1 MNEITLLREA
11 GPEAPALTPA
21 TRSAAR
27 AALLDEIAGHPVRAR
42 SRRRRTVVRVGLA
55 VTAVAA
61 AWTTAVVVAAPDE
74 LGPPP
79 GSVTLV
85 AFEPPAFPFA
95 LDPAPVGL
103 TPSYSADPG
112 DVRIAVYRS
121 PDESQGVTL
130 RVTPDEPDL
139 GDTAAE
145 REVTVAG
152 HDAEVFTEEV
162 VHGDGDVRARE
173 VVLVEWDDD
182 RWVEISGRGRYGDRD
197 ELLDVADA
205 LVERPQPV
213 PLQVHV
219 APAGWSVLAYEDD
232 RILTLVDDAH
242 EEQTV
247 TVFLPER
254 PIPAD
259 ELLGELMGPVGPV
272 LDVSVNGRPAQLVRI
287 GGGPLEA
294 GWYLQAQ
301 FPDGTTF
308 VVQAPEAFTREQVLR
323 FAGEVTVTP

>member
-1 MNEITLLREA
+1 MNELTLLREA
-11 GPEAPALTPA
+11 GPEAPPLTPA
-21 TRSAAR
+21 ARAAAR
-27 AALLDEIAGHPVRAR
+27 AALLDEIAGHAPAR
-42 SRRRRTVVRVGLA
+42 RRRRTAVRAGLA
-55 VTAVAA
+55 LAAVAA

-79 GSVTLV
+79 GSVALV

-95 LDPAPVGL
+95 LDPAPAGL
-103 TPSYSADPG
+103 APSFSADPG

-139 GDTAAE
+139 GDTSAE
-145 REVTVAG
+145 REVTVG
-152 HDAEVFTEEV
+152 GRDAEVLTEEV
-162 VHGDGDVRARE
+162 VHGDGDVRERE

-197 ELLDVADA
+197 ELMDVAAA

-213 PLQVHV
+213 PLQVHL
-219 APAGWSVLAYEDD
+219 APAGWSVLAYKDD
-232 RILTLVDDAH
+232 RVLTLVNDAH
-242 EEQTV
+242 EQQTV
-247 TVFLPER
+247 TVFLPEEA
-254 PIPAD
+254 IPA
-259 ELLGELMGPVGPV
+259 ERLLDELMGPVGPV
-272 LDVSVNGRPAQLVRI
+272 VDVAVGGRPAQLVRI

-301 FPDGTTF
+301 FGDGTTF
-308 VVQAPEAFTREQVLR
+308 VVQAPEAFTREQVLQ
-323 FAGEVTVTP
+323 FAAQVTWTP